1 MRDEVARRTHVSS
14 IIKSS
19 KFHTTETRLSAVSF
33 VRRAKWNYPILEI
46 VPERPRERP
55 HLSINFEKMA
65 QDADIFRQGVLD
77 LSLRIPRLQIL
88 DLEFDPP
95 PTPHPLLWK
104 RSSISSRSEKKKR
117 GHPRDRRSSVVLS
130 FLYSA
135 ICILPLNLARFRLT
149 FKF

>member
-95 PTPHPLLWK
+95 LPPTPYSGRGRQFRLD
-104 RSSISSRSEKKKR
+104 RKKKNEVTLEIV
-117 GHPRDRRSSVVLS
+117 GRRSFCPFCTL
-130 FLYSA
+130 
-135 ICILPLNLARFRLT
+135 RFVYFR
-149 FKF
+149 